1 MTQQEHPPKHKE
13 KTCGVYVSSVLVS
26 YPCTLPQGHTEKH
39 PEDPEPHYAVEVHRS
54 VAAWQQWKRRHPD
67 QPAEEPFVAT
77 AVGGGAVSEET
88 SEEEELPLNAHCGL
102 GGCPIPGPHGHG
114 TDIPGVGQPTKQR
127 DGDQRLPD
135 ADEDQVDDFVLYGQD
150 IEARRQVGIE
160 RYGQAHRPFNGRN
173 TLLDAYEEVLDTG
186 LYLRS
191 LLRMA
196 EADRETLIEAVEVAL
211 KKHYHDGGSLTPDAQ
226 APLAVDRIMGW
237 VVSQKTAVPGI
248 PDEILQSLIID
259 GIHEGIHAEVSWGE
273 TADHIVRKI
282 RDHQENSR

>member
-1 MTQQEHPPKHKE
+1 M
-13 KTCGVYVSSVLVS
+13 
-26 YPCTLPQGHTEKH
+26 
-39 PEDPEPHYAVEVHRS
+39 
-54 VAAWQQWKRRHPD
+54 
-67 QPAEEPFVAT
+67 AT

-102 GGCPIPGPHGHG
+102 GGCPIHGPHGHG